1 MIFNRPQ
8 LAEQMAQQL
17 LNPGVL
23 DEGLRSGLFLSGLRR
38 TGKTTFILADLI
50 PALEEKGALVVYVD
64 LWSDTLTNP
73 TELLHKAL
81 LKKLTELQEPSS
93 SALATLKRIN
103 GLDLGGFGFKFGFKL
118 QDIGK
123 PGGTTLAQVLTEVVD
138 LAKTNLVLIVDEVQQ
153 AITTDEGQNLLLAL
167 KAARDAI
174 NPRPT
179 TPGHFLFIGTGSHR
193 AQLSELTSKR
203 NQAFAGAT
211 SANYPLLGSDYVQ
224 FLIDRVAEQIASDR
238 LPSMEVANKAFA
250 TLGHRPEEMIKALN
264 QMIRQGGDPDVVLP
278 IIAGTLRSSAADNEI
293 LKVESLGQVAVAIF
307 AKIAA
312 SEEPVKMVFSSDAAK
327 EYSEF
332 VGREVKVEEIQP
344 VVNALMADNLIMRK
358 GHGAYTV
365 SDPFVGAI
373 WRESQRLAVFGA
385 AAAEKGETPP

>member
-64 LWSDTLTNP
+64 LWSDTLTSP

-81 LKKLTELQEPSS
+81 LTKLTELQKPSS
-93 SALATLKRIN
+93 SALASLKRIN

-123 PGGTTLAQVLTEVVD
+123 PGGTTLAQVLTAVVD

-153 AITTDEGQNLLLAL
+153 AMTTDEGQNLLLAL

-224 FLIDRVAEQIASDR
+224 FLIGRVAEQIESDR

-312 SEEPVKMVFSSDAAK
+312 SEEPVKMVFSSDASK

-373 WRESQRLAVFGA
+373 WRESRQISLFGEG
-385 AAAEKGETPP
+385 EKAK

>member
-1 MIFNRPQ
+1 MIFNRPE
-8 LAEQMAQQL
+8 LAEQMAEQL

-50 PALEEKGALVVYVD
+50 PALEGKGALVLYVD
-64 LWSDTLTNP
+64 LWSDTLTSP
-73 TELLHKAL
+73 SELLHQAL
-81 LKKLTELQEPSS
+81 LKKLQELEEPSS

-123 PGGTTLAQVLTEVVD
+123 RGGVTLAQVLTELVD
-138 LAKTNLVLIVDEVQQ
+138 IAKTDLVLIVDEVQQ
-153 AITTDEGQNLLLAL
+153 AMITDEGQNLLLGL

-193 AQLSELTSKR
+193 AQLSELTTKR

-211 SANYPLLGSDYVQ
+211 SANYPLLGSDYVE
-224 FLIDRVAEQIASDR
+224 FLLDRVSEQVARDN
-238 LPSMEVANKAFA
+238 LPTMDVAIKAFA

-278 IIAGTLRSSAADNEI
+278 IVAATLRSSAADNEI

-307 AKIAA
+307 AKIAG
-312 SEEPVKMVFSSDAAK
+312 SEEPVKMIFSSDAAK
-327 EYSEF
+327 EYSDF
-332 VGREVKVEEIQP
+332 VGREVRVDEIQP

-373 WRESQRLAVFGA
+373 WRESQRLSAFDSMA
-385 AAAEKGETPP
+385 THRRE

>member
-64 LWSDTLTNP
+64 LWSDTLTSP

-153 AITTDEGQNLLLAL
+153 AMITDEGQNLLLAL

-193 AQLSELTSKR
+193 AQLSELTTKR

-224 FLIDRVAEQIASDR
+224 FLIDRVSEQIASDR

-327 EYSEF
+327 EYSDF
-332 VGREVKVEEIQP
+332 VGREVKVDEIQP

-373 WRESQRLAVFGA
+373 WRESQRLSVFGNA
-385 AAAEKGETPP
+385 VAENGETE